1 MGTIINEHNFTD
13 SENTDFNINDFEFE
27 GFFAHLD
34 FLPTKDIKTVN
45 DIKTNQ
51 AVSTYGRFV
60 FRDGNKINIKLG
72 KIIPTDEAATETLKK
87 SFKSDKLNRF
97 ACVIAPDSQ
106 LKFDGYHVP
115 FGTFANGH
123 FTREKGQS
131 IEGDYVESMIDH
143 PFYGTFDNVKMDS
156 GLGLYETSQI
166 ESNLPVDFVGD
177 FKLYDRKENGDHQ
190 INRHFGTHK
199 MSLGLIEPLDEAA
212 ANSLKNDIDN
222 SKFNLLVMPNSSLRF
237 EGPDVPTGIVTNNT
251 HAKLFGHTTMKKG
264 YLNYRGK
271 IELDDCAIANCKL
284 LKDESLDESDKEFF
298 GLPHRQK
305 IAANSKTLKAGTIID
320 HANINNSNILTA
332 HDTLIENS
340 NIDHAELN
348 CPDVSNVISGANIDG
363 ITFAQDD
370 IDNLFTR
377 HSKNTIVNSDLKHVI
392 SNKSVT
398 MENSKIIAPK
408 LKPLVIQNRLDM
420 KNVNMN
426 IADGFVVNGPNRTTI
441 LHSKE
446 LVHLTPEADTI
457 DFTKVE
463 NDENYDKIRQPKHGR
478 YHAVSNLINKIKSKI
493 PVKKQSQHKED
504 ESEWQ
509 L

>member
-13 SENTDFNINDFEFE
+13 SQSTDFDMHNFEFE
-27 GFFAHLD
+27 GFFSHLD

-60 FRDGNKINIKLG
+60 FRDGNKIDIKLG
-72 KIIPTDEAATETLKK
+72 KIIPTDDAAVETLKR

-97 ACVIAPDSQ
+97 SCVIAPDSQ

-131 IEGDYVESMIDH
+131 IEGDYVESMVDH
-143 PFYGTFDNVKMDS
+143 PFYGTFENVRPNPLVAEYITDH
-156 GLGLYETSQI
+156 I
-166 ESNLPVDFVGD
+166 EPELPLDFEGD

-190 INRHFGTHK
+190 IDRHFGTHN
-199 MSLGLIEPLDEAA
+199 MTLGFIDPLNQKAADNLRDEL
-212 ANSLKNDIDN
+212 NSN
-222 SKFNLLVMPNSSLRF
+222 KFNLIVMPGSDVTF
-237 EGPDVPTGIVTNNT
+237 EGPDIPTGVVTNNT
-251 HAKLFGHTTMKKG
+251 HAKLFGHSIMKKG
-264 YLNYRGK
+264 YLNYHGEIKFDDATIANGK
-271 IELDDCAIANCKL
+271 IY
-284 LKDESLDESDKEFF
+284 KDESLDESDKEFF
-298 GLPHRQK
+298 GLPHRLK
-305 IAANSKTLKAGTIID
+305 VSSNSKIVKDGTVID
-320 HANINNSNILTA
+320 HVNINNSNIITA
-332 HDTLIENS
+332 NDTLIENS
-340 NIDHAELN
+340 NISNADLN
-348 CPDVSNVISGANIDG
+348 CPDVSNVISGSNIDG

-370 IDNLFTR
+370 IDYLFTR

-398 MENSKIIAPK
+398 MENSKIIAPPV
-408 LKPLVIQNRLDM
+408 KPLVIQNRLDM
-420 KNVNMN
+420 SNVNMN
-426 IADGFVVNGPNRTTI
+426 VTDSFAINGPNRTMV

-446 LVHLTPEADTI
+446 SVDFTPQADT
-457 DFTKVE
+457 DGFTKVE

-478 YHAVSNLINKIKSKI
+478 YHAVSDLINKIKSKI
-493 PVKKQSQHKED
+493 PVKQQSQHKED
-504 ESEWQ
+504 ESEWN

>member
-13 SENTDFNINDFEFE
+13 SQSTDFDIHDFEFE

-60 FRDGNKINIKLG
+60 FRDGNKIDLKLG
-72 KIIPTDEAATETLKK
+72 KIIPTDDAATETLKR
-87 SFKSDKLNRF
+87 SFKSDKINRF

-131 IEGDYVESMIDH
+131 IEGDYVESMVDH
-143 PFYGTFDNVKMDS
+143 PFYGTFESVRSDPSVAEYTTDR
-156 GLGLYETSQI
+156 I
-166 ESNLPVDFVGD
+166 EPELPLDFEGN

-199 MSLGLIEPLDEAA
+199 MTLGIIEALNQKAA
-212 ANSLKNDIDN
+212 DNLRDDLNSN
-222 SKFNLLVMPNSSLRF
+222 KFNLLVMPGSFVRF
-237 EGPDVPTGIVTNNT
+237 AGPDVPTGVVTNHT
-251 HAKLFGHTTMKKG
+251 DLKLLGHTTMKKG
-264 YLNYRGK
+264 YLNYHGK
-271 IELDDCAIANCKL
+271 IELNDCAIANCKL

-298 GLPHRQK
+298 GLSHRQK
-305 IAANSKTLKAGTIID
+305 TSANSKTLKAGTIID

-363 ITFAQDD
+363 IAFAQDD

-408 LKPLVIQNRLDM
+408 LKPLVIQNCLDM
-420 KNVNMN
+420 QNVNMHVK
-426 IADGFVVNGPNRTTI
+426 DGFVVNGPDRTTI
-441 LHSKE
+441 LHSE
-446 LVHLTPEADTI
+446 ESVDFTPQADTAG
-457 DFTKVE
+457 FTKIE

-478 YHAVSNLINKIKSKI
+478 YHVVSDLINKIKSKI
-493 PVKKQSQHKED
+493 PVKQQSQHKED
-504 ESEWQ
+504 ESEWH